1 MDAMTLILV
10 VIAALVGLDLAS
22 TAWGTD
28 SRETLRDD
36 HAR

>member
-10 VIAALVGLDLAS
+10 VIAALVGLDLAA
-22 TAWGTD
+22 TAWGAD